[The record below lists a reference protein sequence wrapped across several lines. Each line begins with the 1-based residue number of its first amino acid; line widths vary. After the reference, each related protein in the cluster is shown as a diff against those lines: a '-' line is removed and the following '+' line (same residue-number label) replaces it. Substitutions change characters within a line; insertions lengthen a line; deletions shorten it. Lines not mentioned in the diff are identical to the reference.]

1 MIVRRREFFREALDE
16 SIRAAQKGFISLQET
31 FTDVNDSV
39 QDALDD
45 TPGKGDFFD
54 SYEMSYSLTLAY
66 PREMFEQMARDQDIP
81 YEGVET
87 IDIAN
92 ELYKRGVI

>member
-1 MIVRRREFFREALDE
+1 MKRREFFREALDE
-16 SIRAAQKGFISLQET
+16 SLRAAQKGFLSLQET
-31 FTDVNDSV
+31 FTDVNDAV
-39 QDALDD
+39 QDALED

-66 PREMFEQMARDQDIP
+66 PREMFEQMARDQGMS

>member
-1 MIVRRREFFREALDE
+1 MIVKRREFFREAVDE
-16 SIRAAQKGFISLQET
+16 SIRAAQKGFLSLQET

-39 QDALDD
+39 QNALDD

>member
-1 MIVRRREFFREALDE
+1 MKRREFFREALDE
-16 SIRAAQKGFISLQET
+16 SIRAAQKSFLSLRET
-31 FTDVNDSV
+31 FSEVSESV
-39 QDALDD
+39 QEAMDGE

-66 PREMFEQMARDQDIP
+66 PREMFEQMARDQGMPYRDI
-81 YEGVET
+81 ET
-87 IDIAN
+87 IELAK

>member
-1 MIVRRREFFREALDE
+1 MKRREFFREALDE
-16 SIRAAQKGFISLQET
+16 SIRAAQKSFLSLQET
-31 FTDVNDSV
+31 FTEVNESV
-39 QDALDD
+39 QDALNGD
-45 TPGKGDFFD
+45 TPGKGEFFD

-66 PREMFEQMARDQDIP
+66 PREMFEQMAREQGLS

-87 IDIAN
+87 IEIAN

>member
-1 MIVRRREFFREALDE
+1 MKRREFFREALDE
-16 SIRAAQKGFISLQET
+16 SIRAAQKGFLSLQET
-31 FTDVNDSV
+31 FTEVNEAA
-39 QDALDD
+39 QDAMDG

-66 PREMFEQMARDQDIP
+66 PREMFEQMARDQGMP

-87 IDIAN
+87 IDIAS

>member
-1 MIVRRREFFREALDE
+1 MRRREFFRDALDE

-31 FTDVNDSV
+31 FTEVNDSV

-45 TPGKGDFFD
+45 TPGRGDFFD

>member
-1 MIVRRREFFREALDE
+1 MKRREFFREALDE
-16 SIRAAQKGFISLQET
+16 SIRAAQKGVLSLQET
-31 FTDVNDSV
+31 FTEVNDAV
-39 QDALDD
+39 QDVLEDA
-45 TPGKGDFFD
+45 PGKGDFFD

-66 PREMFEQMARDQDIP
+66 PREMFEQMARDQDMP

-87 IDIAN
+87 IELAN

>member
-1 MIVRRREFFREALDE
+1 MKRREFFREALDE
-16 SIRAAQKGFISLQET
+16 SIRAAQKSFLSLQET
-31 FTDVNDSV
+31 FVEVNGAV
-39 QDALDD
+39 QDALEGA

-66 PREMFEQMARDQDIP
+66 PREMFEQMARDQNMR

-87 IDIAN
+87 I
-92 ELYKRGVI
+92 ELARELSRRGVI

>member
-1 MIVRRREFFREALDE
+1 MRRREFFREALDE
-16 SIRAAQKGFISLQET
+16 SIRAAQKGFLSLQET
-31 FTDVNDSV
+31 FTEVNDAV
-39 QDALDD
+39 QDVLDE

-66 PREMFEQMARDQDIP
+66 PREMFEQMARDQGMP

-87 IDIAN
+87 IELAN

>member
-1 MIVRRREFFREALDE
+1 MKRREFFREALDE
-16 SIRAAQKGFISLQET
+16 SIRAAQKGFLSLQET
-31 FTDVNDSV
+31 FTEVNESV
-39 QDALDD
+39 QDVLDE

-66 PREMFEQMARDQDIP
+66 PREMFEQMARDQGMP

-87 IDIAN
+87 IELAD

>member
-1 MIVRRREFFREALDE
+1 MKRREFFREALDE
-16 SIRAAQKGFISLQET
+16 SIRAAQKGFLSLQET

-39 QDALDD
+39 QNALDD
-45 TPGKGDFFD
+45 TPGNGDFFD

>member
-1 MIVRRREFFREALDE
+1 MDE
-16 SIRAAQKGFISLQET
+16 SIRAAQKSFLSLQET
-31 FTDVNDSV
+31 FVEVNGAV
-39 QDALDD
+39 QDALEGA

-66 PREMFEQMARDQDIP
+66 PREMFEQMARDQNMR

-87 IDIAN
+87 I
-92 ELYKRGVI
+92 ELARELSRRGVI

>member
-1 MIVRRREFFREALDE
+1 MKRRDFFREALDE
-16 SIRAAQKGFISLQET
+16 SIRAAQKGFLSLQET
-31 FTDVNDSV
+31 FTVVNESM
-39 QDALDD
+39 QDAMDGS
-45 TPGKGDFFD
+45 TPGKGEFFD

-66 PREMFEQMARDQDIP
+66 PREMFEQMAREQNLP

-87 IDIAN
+87 IEIAN